1 MMGKEFIGKGWRF
14 PIVVGPTGALAYNDT
29 EDNVEQ
35 SLHLLLLTRLG
46 ERVMRGGFGT
56 RLGDLVFA
64 AGSEHNLRAIE
75 TEVKNALD
83 KFEPRIDVIDVTA
96 EADSVDPTRV
106 TVALAYRVRR
116 SNTRNTLVFPFY
128 LVRGAT
134 P

>member
-14 PIVVGPTGALAYNDT
+14 PIAVGPTGALAYSDT

-35 SLHLLLLTRLG
+35 SLRLLLLTRLG
-46 ERVMRGGFGT
+46 ERVMRSGFGT

-64 AGSEHNLRAIE
+64 AGSEQNLRAIE
-75 TEVKNALD
+75 NEVKKALD
-83 KFEPRIDVIDVTA
+83 KFEPRVDVIDVTA
-96 EADSVDPTRV
+96 EADRVDPTRV

-128 LVRGAT
+128 LVRGGT